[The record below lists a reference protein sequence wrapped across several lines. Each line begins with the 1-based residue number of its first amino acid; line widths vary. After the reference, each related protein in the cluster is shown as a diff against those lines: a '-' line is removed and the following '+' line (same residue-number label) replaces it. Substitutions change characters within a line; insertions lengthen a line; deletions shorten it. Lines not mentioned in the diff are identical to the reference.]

1 VANLKNKFKAK
12 EGHLNVTVITK
23 RCDEINLGT
32 RATLLPFCL
41 DRLEVEVIV
50 VPAGGVEA
58 GAALRAA
65 IAAMHIFANA

>member
-1 VANLKNKFKAK
+1 MGNLKNKFKAK

-32 RATLLPFCL
+32 RATLLPFRL

-50 VPAGGVEA
+50 VTAAGIEGRVTL
-58 GAALRAA
+58 GAAVAA
-65 IAAMHIFANA
+65 VHVFVDG